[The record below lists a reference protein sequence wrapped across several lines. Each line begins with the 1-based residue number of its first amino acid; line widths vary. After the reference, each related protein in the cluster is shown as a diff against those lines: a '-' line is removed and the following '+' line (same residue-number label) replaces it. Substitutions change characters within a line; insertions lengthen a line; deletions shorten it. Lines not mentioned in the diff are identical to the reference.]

1 MTRSHAS
8 AAALSLLVL
17 ACAPPPPGQPVPE
30 RLHIDALVPSTAL
43 DAARASCVSARLAA
57 ASDAGGL
64 RAPKARRARVQPDP
78 LAAAPGA
85 LGENLVSWNGEP
97 VTRAA
102 AARGA
107 VDRIRSDWYAA
118 ADYSELA
125 DMHARAFALAAEGTP
140 LADRHLRETLELLG
154 RMASSQPDLEALY
167 QQAFEAMYANGESCA
182 R

>member
-1 MTRSHAS
+1 MTRSRAS

-17 ACAPPPPGQPVPE
+17 ACAPPPPEQPAPE
-30 RLHIDALVPSTAL
+30 RLHIDALVPGSAL
-43 DAARASCVSARLAA
+43 DAARTSCVSARLAA

-78 LAAAPGA
+78 LAAAPRA
-85 LGENLVSWNGEP
+85 LGENQLSWNGEP

-102 AARGA
+102 AARSA
-107 VDRIRSDWYAA
+107 VDRIRTDWYAA

-125 DMHARAFALAAEGTP
+125 DMHARAFALAADGTP
-140 LADRHLRETLELLG
+140 VAEKHLRETLELLG
-154 RMASSQPDLEALY
+154 RMAWSQPDLEALY
-167 QQAFEAMYANGESCA
+167 QAMFQDTYNDPATC